1 MRAAAFMI
9 QPDYVRLRWWIPR
22 YYWIASLMRY
32 DVLRDREATYVLSEL
47 LNPIKPPLAQ
57 LLKIISGKVAVV
69 FGAGPSLD
77 EMLDK
82 LINSGC
88 MDLIRKCC
96 SLITAD
102 GATQAL
108 LEHGVVPDVVV
119 TDLDGD
125 VESIIESGLK
135 GSVVIVHG
143 HGDNIMSLLKYVEEL
158 KKVTRKLIGTTQVEP
173 RYPVLNFGG
182 FTDGDRAVF
191 LAEYFTASK
200 VLMVGMD
207 FGDVVGRRSKPW
219 LKRDARASEDKL
231 LKLKIAEELISWLI
245 RERGVEVLSV
255 SNRVPQGVKKIEI
268 SKLRRVCSL

>member
-1 MRAAAFMI
+1 VRAAAFMI

-47 LNPIKPPLAQ
+47 LNSVKPPIAQ
-57 LLKIISGKVAVV
+57 LLKIIGGKVAVV
-69 FGAGPSLD
+69 FGAGPTLD
-77 EMLDK
+77 EMLVR

-88 MDLIRKCC
+88 MDLIKERC
-96 SLITAD
+96 SLISAD

-119 TDLDGD
+119 TDLDGS

-135 GSVVIVHG
+135 GSVVVVHG
-143 HGDNIMSLLKYVEEL
+143 HGDNVMSLLKYVEEL